1 MNEQVKKSIAQTL
14 QQRIQT
20 PWVWLVFVLTICLSA
35 LFYVSQKPQVAVYSQ
50 YVKSLS
56 DYQYAEVSL
65 MRSME
70 RVRNGFEVDSSF
82 VISQMMTLREVA
94 LSFEKGIQKLE
105 QTGFSSPPKTAVSQ
119 FETDVVAKVAC
130 LRRYLSERLAWFT
143 ELEYFYIAM
152 ELNSAEVD
160 LQLMRKLDSAKAGYA
175 VKPDSVDLPMPLAR
189 SVELLLQK
197 NLELRNAWSQF
208 DNDKTLSISDELLH
222 FFQMENLKEIS
233 LSEYV
238 PLVFY
243 FLSLVL
249 LLATLFFIF
258 KSKQKD

>member
-1 MNEQVKKSIAQTL
+1 MKKSIADTFHAKL
-14 QQRIQT
+14 RT
-20 PWVWLVFVLTICLSA
+20 PWVWLVIVLTVGLTV
-35 LFYVSQKPQVAVYSQ
+35 LFYFSQKPQLVIYAQ
-50 YVKSLS
+50 HTKSLAE
-56 DYQYAEVSL
+56 YQLLETSL